1 MKNFFFAIALL
12 LSVPGVAAAQEPAVS
27 RLTDT
32 DAIRWDT
39 SLSLPPPTEEG
50 GPNIGLA
57 GVFAGFVGGEL
68 LVAGGANFP
77 EGTPAEGGVKRYH
90 ADTYVYDA
98 ASGWRLFPDNLPE
111 ARAYGVAVGLPDGI
125 LCIGGCDERR
135 CTADVRLLTLENG
148 APVLKDYPS
157 LPRPL
162 AHAAGCRIGD
172 RIYVAGGIGTVDDA
186 RTTSDFFVLD
196 LHRLDRG
203 WSELAPWPGPSRAF
217 AVAAA
222 QSDGFDNCF
231 YLFSGREFA
240 PGEPWNVLD
249 DGYEY
254 NPRLDRWRRL
264 EGSFP
269 VMAGTALPFGTNMLG
284 GRSATNGDEAML
296 RLYHTVTGSTVETR
310 APEGVTLPVT
320 TQLLA
325 TDDGLLVASGE
336 VAPGVR
342 TPVLLRGRIERTVH
356 RLKAFD
362 ITVIVLYFCSLA
374 FIGWYFSRNQ
384 NTSDDYFR
392 GGGRI
397 PWFVVGLSIFGT
409 ALSAITFMAIPAK
422 AYATDW
428 SYLLFNAGIVLC
440 VPVIVLLFIPFYRRL
455 NVTTAYEYLEAR
467 FNAVVRILCSI
478 AFILFQIGRMGVV
491 LLLPSIA
498 LNVVTGFDI
507 FLCIALMGLLSLAYT
522 LMGGIEAVAWTEA
535 LQVVVLLGAAV
546 AVLVTV
552 ALQLPE
558 GVGAS
563 LAAASGAGKFDLG
576 SLAFDLRQ
584 PTMWTVLIAT
594 LFTNITTYG
603 TDQTIVQRYLT
614 TCTEREAR
622 TGLCQRGAH
631 HSGHDSL
638 LPGRHGAVGL
648 LPPLPGAAEHVGDRQ
663 RCDSALV
670 HEHAAARGTARTGH
684 RRTLCGRHV
693 HAQQQ
698 HELGRHR
705 LRHRHLAQAAS
716 RPRRRADAARRPAL
730 DARAGRR
737 GSGFR
742 PDDGLVGD
750 QVAVGRVFQDPRN
763 PAGRSGRPVPAG
775 AADAAGQLVR
785 GAVRHRGQR
794 RRADRRGARR
804 LCQPAALF
812 DHRFHLL
819 LRRGVSGESGPPLEG
834 ADDRR
839 ADDLRRA
846 RKEAIGRRI
855 LRCRSARP
863 RVLRAEI
870 L

>member
-1 MKNFFFAIALL
+1 M
-12 LSVPGVAAAQEPAVS
+12 GHVAFV
-27 RLTDT
+27 T
-32 DAIRWDT
+32 
-39 SLSLPPPTEEG
+39 PPPTEEG

-111 ARAYGVAVGLPDGI
+111 ARAYGVAVRLPDGI

-162 AHAAGCRIGD
+162 AHAAGCRVGD

-269 VMAGTALPFGTNMLG
+269 VMAGTALPFGTNHILMLG

-614 TCTEREAR
+614 TSTEREAR
-622 TGLCQRGAH
+622 KGVYVNAALTIPATILFFLVGTALWAFYRHFPEQLSMSVTDSDAILPWYMSTQLPAGLLGLVIAGLFAAAMSTLSSSMNSAATAFVTDIWRK
-631 HSGHDSL
+631 L
-638 LPGRHGAVGL
+638 RPGRDGAGMLRVARLSTLVLGVVGVGFALMMASWEIKSLWDEFSKILGILLGGLGGLFLLGL
-648 LPPLPGAAEHVGDRQ
+648 LTRRANSFGALCGI
-663 RCDSALV
+663 
-670 HEHAAARGTARTGH
+670 AASVVVQIVVARGGYVNLLLYSTTGFISCFVVGYLASLALPSKGRT
-684 RRTLCGRHV
+684 T
-693 HAQQQ
+693 
-698 HELGRHR
+698 
-705 LRHRHLAQAAS
+705 
-716 RPRRRADAARRPAL
+716 DAL
-730 DARAGRR
+730 TI
-737 GSGFR
+737 F
-742 PDDGLVGD
+742 
-750 QVAVGRVFQDPRN
+750 
-763 PAGRSGRPVPAG
+763 
-775 AADAAGQLVR
+775 
-785 GAVRHRGQR
+785 
-794 RRADRRGARR
+794 GARGKKR
-804 LCQPAALF
+804 
-812 DHRFHLL
+812 
-819 LRRGVSGESGPPLEG
+819 
-834 ADDRR
+834 
-839 ADDLRRA
+839 
-846 RKEAIGRRI
+846 
-855 LRCRSARP
+855 
-863 RVLRAEI
+863 
-870 L
+870 

>member
-1 MKNFFFAIALL
+1 MP
-12 LSVPGVAAAQEPAVS
+12 SVGT
-27 RLTDT
+27 R
-32 DAIRWDT
+32 RFRY
-39 SLSLPPPTEEG
+39 PPPTEEG

-111 ARAYGVAVGLPDGI
+111 ARAYGVAVRLPDGI

-162 AHAAGCRIGD
+162 AHAAGCRVGD

-269 VMAGTALPFGTNMLG
+269 VMAGTALPFGTNHILMLG

-614 TCTEREAR
+614 TSTEREAR
-622 TGLCQRGAH
+622 KGVYVNAALTIPATILFFLVGTALWAFYRHFPEQLSMSVTDSDAILPWYMSTQLPAGLLGLVIAGLFAAAMSTLSSSMNSAATAFVTDIWRK
-631 HSGHDSL
+631 L
-638 LPGRHGAVGL
+638 RPGRDGAGMLRVARLSTLVLGVVGVGFALMMASWEIKSLWDEFSKILGILLGGLGGLFLLGL
-648 LPPLPGAAEHVGDRQ
+648 LTRRANSFGALCGI
-663 RCDSALV
+663 
-670 HEHAAARGTARTGH
+670 AASVVVQIVVARGGYVNLLLYSTTGFISCFVVGYLASLALPSKGRT
-684 RRTLCGRHV
+684 T
-693 HAQQQ
+693 
-698 HELGRHR
+698 
-705 LRHRHLAQAAS
+705 
-716 RPRRRADAARRPAL
+716 DAL
-730 DARAGRR
+730 TI
-737 GSGFR
+737 F
-742 PDDGLVGD
+742 
-750 QVAVGRVFQDPRN
+750 
-763 PAGRSGRPVPAG
+763 
-775 AADAAGQLVR
+775 
-785 GAVRHRGQR
+785 
-794 RRADRRGARR
+794 GARGKKR
-804 LCQPAALF
+804 
-812 DHRFHLL
+812 
-819 LRRGVSGESGPPLEG
+819 
-834 ADDRR
+834 
-839 ADDLRRA
+839 
-846 RKEAIGRRI
+846 
-855 LRCRSARP
+855 
-863 RVLRAEI
+863 
-870 L
+870 